1 MIWINKDNT
10 KPLYILSI
18 EDIILSIEDIIARS
32 YSEDIRISKTNDI
45 LMFSVSGNIATL
57 VKGSVNDKKHLM
69 HRELLGVKLLYES
82 EKPDIFA
89 ILFNDTRIIA
99 SDKKI
104 LLDTVRTIL
113 MKKEK
118 NYFNDITRLDT
129 LILAKRLYTI
139 ELRKMYRYFKT
150 LHEKLKEI

>member
-10 KPLYILSI
+10 KPLYLLSI
-18 EDIILSIEDIIARS
+18 EDLIAKS
-32 YSEDIRISKTNDI
+32 YSRDIKISKTNDI
-45 LMFSVSGNIATL
+45 LLFSVSGNVATL
-57 VKGSVNDKKHLM
+57 VKGSVNDKEHLM
-69 HRELLGVKLLYES
+69 HRELLGVEILYES
-82 EKPDIFA
+82 EKPDMFA
-89 ILFNDTRIIA
+89 ILFNKTRIIA

-118 NYFNDITRLDT
+118 EYFNDITGLDT
-129 LILAKRLYTI
+129 LKLVKTLYTT
-139 ELRKMYRYFKT
+139 ELRKMYSYFKI

>member
-10 KPLYILSI
+10 KPLYL
-18 EDIILSIEDIIARS
+18 LSIEDIIARS
-32 YSEDIRISKTNDI
+32 YSENIRISKTNDI
-45 LMFSVSGNIATL
+45 LLFSVSGNVATL
-57 VKGSVNDKKHLM
+57 VKGSVNDKEHLM
-69 HRELLGVKLLYES
+69 HRELLGVELLYES
-82 EKPDIFA
+82 EKPSMFA
-89 ILFNDTRIIA
+89 IIFNNTRIIA

-118 NYFNDITRLDT
+118 EYFNGITRLDT
-129 LILAKRLYTI
+129 LKLVKNLYTT
-139 ELRKMYRYFKT
+139 ELRKMYRYFKI

>member
-10 KPLYILSI
+10 KPLYLLSI
-18 EDIILSIEDIIARS
+18 ENIITHTYTRDIQ
-32 YSEDIRISKTNDI
+32 ISKTNDI
-45 LMFSVSGNIATL
+45 LLFSVSGNIATL
-57 VKGSVNDKKHLM
+57 VKGSVNDKEHLM
-69 HRELLGVKLLYES
+69 HRELLGVELLYES
-82 EKPDIFA
+82 EKPNMFA
-89 ILFNDTRIIA
+89 ILFNNTRIIA

-118 NYFNDITRLDT
+118 EYFNDITGLDT
-129 LILAKRLYTI
+129 LRLVKTLYTT

>member
-10 KPLYILSI
+10 KPLYLLSI
-18 EDIILSIEDIIARS
+18 EDLIAKS
-32 YSEDIRISKTNDI
+32 YSRDIKISKTNDI
-45 LMFSVSGNIATL
+45 LLFSVSGNVATL
-57 VKGSVNDKKHLM
+57 VKGSVNDKEHLM
-69 HRELLGVKLLYES
+69 HRELLGVELLYES
-82 EKPDIFA
+82 EKPDMFA
-89 ILFNDTRIIA
+89 ILFNKTRIIA

-113 MKKEK
+113 LKKEK
-118 NYFNDITRLDT
+118 DYFKDITGLDT
-129 LILAKRLYTI
+129 LRLVKRLYTT

>member
-18 EDIILSIEDIIARS
+18 ENIILSIEDIIARS

-45 LMFSVSGNIATL
+45 LIFSVSGNIATL
-57 VKGSVNDKKHLM
+57 VKGSVNDKEHLM

-82 EKPDIFA
+82 EKTDMFA
-89 ILFNDTRIIA
+89 ILFNDIRIIA

-118 NYFNDITRLDT
+118 DYFNDITRLDT
-129 LILAKRLYTI
+129 T

>member
-10 KPLYILSI
+10 KPLYLLSI
-18 EDIILSIEDIIARS
+18 EDLIARS
-32 YSEDIRISKTNDI
+32 YSEDIKISKTNDI
-45 LMFSVSGNIATL
+45 LLFSVSGNVATL
-57 VKGSVNDKKHLM
+57 VKGSTSDKEHLM
-69 HRELLGVKLLYES
+69 HRELLGVELIYES
-82 EKPDIFA
+82 EKPDMFA
-89 ILFNDTRIIA
+89 ILFNKTRIIA

-118 NYFNDITRLDT
+118 EYFNDITGLDT
-129 LILAKRLYTI
+129 LRLVKTLYTT
-139 ELRKMYRYFKT
+139 ELRKMYRYFKI

>member
-18 EDIILSIEDIIARS
+18 ENIILPIEDIIARS

-45 LMFSVSGNIATL
+45 LIFSVSGNIATL

-82 EKPDIFA
+82 EKPDMFA

-139 ELRKMYRYFKT
+139 ELMKMYRYFKT

>member
-1 MIWINKDNT
+1 M
-10 KPLYILSI
+10 
-18 EDIILSIEDIIARS
+18 SIEDIIARS

-45 LMFSVSGNIATL
+45 LIFSVSGNIATL
-57 VKGSVNDKKHLM
+57 VKGSVNDKEHLM

-82 EKPDIFA
+82 EKPDMFA

-118 NYFNDITRLDT
+118 DYFNGITRLDT
-129 LILAKRLYTI
+129 LILAKRLYEI

-150 LHEKLKEI
+150 LHEKLKKI

>member
-10 KPLYILSI
+10 KPLYL
-18 EDIILSIEDIIARS
+18 LSIEDIIARS
-32 YSEDIRISKTNDI
+32 YSENIRISKTNDI
-45 LMFSVSGNIATL
+45 LLFSVSGNVATL
-57 VKGSVNDKKHLM
+57 VKGSVNDKEHLM
-69 HRELLGVKLLYES
+69 HRELLGVEILYES
-82 EKPDIFA
+82 EKPDMFA
-89 ILFNDTRIIA
+89 ILFNNTRIIA

-113 MKKEK
+113 LKKEK
-118 NYFNDITRLDT
+118 DYFKDITGLDT
-129 LILAKRLYTI
+129 LRLVKRLYTT

>member
-18 EDIILSIEDIIARS
+18 EDIIERN

-45 LMFSVSGNIATL
+45 LIFSVNGNIATL
-57 VKGSVNDKKHLM
+57 VKGSVNDKEHLM
-69 HRELLGVKLLYES
+69 NRELLGVKLLYES
-82 EKPDIFA
+82 EKPDMFA

-129 LILAKRLYTI
+129 LILAKRL
-139 ELRKMYRYFKT
+139 
-150 LHEKLKEI
+150 HEKLKEI

>member
-10 KPLYILSI
+10 KPLYLLSI
-18 EDIILSIEDIIARS
+18 ENIIARS
-32 YSEDIRISKTNDI
+32 YSENFRISKTNDI
-45 LMFSVSGNIATL
+45 LLFSVSGNVATL
-57 VKGSVNDKKHLM
+57 VKGSVNDKEHLM
-69 HRELLGVKLLYES
+69 HRELLGVELLYES
-82 EKPDIFA
+82 EKPDMFA
-89 ILFNDTRIIA
+89 ILFNKTRIIA

-118 NYFNDITRLDT
+118 EYFNGITGLDT
-129 LILAKRLYTI
+129 LKLVKTLYAT